1 MYDGGKDRGVGIEPD
16 WLAQQLDAA
25 LDRGALASTEA
36 LRGARQLTKAGVSER
51 SGLSLPVA
59 VPLVPF
65 LSAKLESR

>member
-1 MYDGGKDRGVGIEPD
+1 
-16 WLAQQLDAA
+16 LA
-25 LDRGALASTEA
+25 LDRGALASAEA
-36 LRGARQLTKAGVSER
+36 LRGARQLSLAGVSER